1 MAQKFFSRYAGLPK
15 RRFKERKMKIS
26 LEDTY
31 KKLVKF
37 LNKEGVE
44 YIIIGGIAAGVLGE
58 PRMTGDIDVDVVLE
72 NKKLAGFLN
81 NLKKTGF
88 NVNIGQ
94 CIKRVKEAGVFQI
107 KYGDLHVD
115 FIIASIDL
123 EKEAIRRKKIIK
135 LYGLKTFFPTMEDF
149 ILLKIIPGRTQD
161 LLDIE
166 KVIAR
171 HKGKLDIKYL
181 MNWARELSD
190 EAQDMRI
197 YNKLRDILG
206 KA

>member
-1 MAQKFFSRYAGLPK
+1 MVQKFFSRYAGLPK
-15 RRFKERKMKIS
+15 RCFKERKMKIS

-44 YIIIGGIAAGVLGE
+44 YIIIGGIAAGILGE

-94 CIKRVKEAGVFQI
+94 CIKRVKE
-107 KYGDLHVD
+107 
-115 FIIASIDL
+115 
-123 EKEAIRRKKIIK
+123 
-135 LYGLKTFFPTMEDF
+135 
-149 ILLKIIPGRTQD
+149 GR
-161 LLDIE
+161 
-166 KVIAR
+166 
-171 HKGKLDIKYL
+171 
-181 MNWARELSD
+181 
-190 EAQDMRI
+190 
-197 YNKLRDILG
+197 
-206 KA
+206 